1 MRRLRPLSETECYVR
16 LYGGWDSTVRLVAAR
31 QEPPRLLPAGERIRR
46 LFEER
51 LDARPPEAA
60 PEAA

>member
-1 MRRLRPLSETECYVR
+1 VRRLRPLSETECYTR
-16 LYGGWDSTVRLVAAR
+16 LYGGWESTVRLVPRELPAAR
-31 QEPPRLLPAGERIRR
+31 LLRGERIRL

-51 LDARPPEAA
+51 LEARPPEAA